1 MNAKEKMINAFYELL
16 SIKDFIEINV
26 SEVCM
31 IAKIHRT
38 TFYAYYSNLFEL
50 LEDAKNQ
57 AIEEFKKENNN
68 EPLHLDNFKNQ
79 IFLNYLLFVKN
90 HAPLFKAYFKNSSA
104 FKADEDFY
112 TLFNQ
117 ELLPKAKD
125 KYNNDYTMIYYTT
138 RFFIDGFFSVI
149 KEWMKNNFKESPEEI
164 AKIISRIHVVY

>member
-68 EPLHLDNFKNQ
+68 EPLRFDNFKNQ

-104 FKADEDFY
+104 FKADEDFN

-125 KYNNDYTMIYYTT
+125 RYNNDYTMIYYTT

-164 AKIISRIHVVY
+164 AKIISRIHVIY

>member
-1 MNAKEKMINAFYELL
+1 MNAKEKMINALFELL

-68 EPLHLDNFKNQ
+68 GPLY
-79 IFLNYLLFVKN
+79 I
-90 HAPLFKAYFKNSSA
+90 
-104 FKADEDFY
+104 
-112 TLFNQ
+112 
-117 ELLPKAKD
+117 
-125 KYNNDYTMIYYTT
+125 
-138 RFFIDGFFSVI
+138 
-149 KEWMKNNFKESPEEI
+149 
-164 AKIISRIHVVY
+164 

>member
-1 MNAKEKMINAFYELL
+1 MNAKEKMINALFELL

-68 EPLHLDNFKNQ
+68 V
-79 IFLNYLLFVKN
+79 LFVKN

-104 FKADEDFY
+104 FKADEDFN

-117 ELLPKAKD
+117 GLLPKAKD
-125 KYNNDYTMIYYTT
+125 KYNNDYTMIYYAT

>member
-1 MNAKEKMINAFYELL
+1 MLKIKLL
-16 SIKDFIEINV
+16 KS
-26 SEVCM
+26 
-31 IAKIHRT
+31 
-38 TFYAYYSNLFEL
+38 L
-50 LEDAKNQ
+50 
-57 AIEEFKKENNN
+57 KKENNN
-68 EPLHLDNFKNQ
+68 GPLHLDNFKKQ

-104 FKADEDFY
+104 FKADEDFN

-164 AKIISRIHVVY
+164 AKIISRIQLVY